1 MLGKQRYAAT
11 QCNAYPVTRYTPIS
25 LRQSAR
31 CGLPI
36 QIKSLE
42 IQALSPG
49 SCELAENPTLRAIR
63 FRIADARLPHSSC
76 DDDLHEK
83 MAELSAV
90 SKVTDGFLGLFH
102 KDTQHDDPDWPF

>member
-1 MLGKQRYAAT
+1 MPQPSAT
-11 QCNAYPVTRYTPIS
+11 LILSPATFPSRHVNRRDMDC
-25 LRQSAR
+25 QSR
-31 CGLPI
+31 SSPS
-36 QIKSLE
+36 KFE
-42 IQALSPG
+42 ALSLG

-63 FRIADARLPHSSC
+63 FRIADVRLPHSSC
-76 DDDLHEK
+76 NDDLHEK